1 MQSEDI
7 DPRVGHVDCGRPARR
22 CPGDTARFSGSPPP
36 VPLPLVR
43 LGRVGLRRLQSSGRC
58 ALTDPS
64 DLLSHPGSE
73 ASKPPLHTSG
83 SHSPQSWSGLARIV
97 FLSPPSSPL
106 FSTELASLC

>member
-1 MQSEDI
+1 MQSKDI

-22 CPGDTARFSGSPPP
+22 CPGNTARFSGSPTP

-83 SHSPQSWSGLARIV
+83 SHSPQKLERPGPNSLPYSPPPLR
-97 FLSPPSSPL
+97 LSPRS
-106 FSTELASLC
+106 